1 MIMKIA
7 IAVDSTCDLSPEII
21 EENHI
26 KIVPLYVNLGEKS
39 LKDGIEIV
47 PSDIFEFVKETGEL
61 PKTSAVPIGEFL
73 DVFEELKKD
82 ADAIIYFSISSGFSS
97 SYQNAVVAA
106 QEMEN
111 VYVVD
116 TKNLSTGEGLLV
128 LKACKMVKDGAS
140 VDEIVREMNVLSE
153 KVDASFV
160 IENLDFLH
168 KGGRCGALAHL
179 GANLL
184 GIKPC
189 IEVLNGK
196 MSVGKKYRGKF
207 ASILEKYVAD
217 KLANVAVDDEFAFF
231 TYSESDPDYVK
242 AGIEAV
248 KKLGKFKNLYI
259 TKAGCTITTHCGGN
273 TMGVLFIRKDK
284 KEM

>member
-1 MIMKIA
+1 MKIA
-7 IAVDSTCDLSPEII
+7 IAADSTCDLSPEII

-26 KIVPLYVNLGEKS
+26 KIVPLYVNLGEES
-39 LKDGIEIV
+39 LKDGIDIV
-47 PSDIFEFVKETGEL
+47 PSDIFKYVKESGNL

-73 DVFEELKKD
+73 DFFEGLKKD

-106 QEMEN
+106 DEMEN

-116 TKNLSTGEGLLV
+116 TKNLSTGEGLLI
-128 LKACKMVKDGAS
+128 LKACKMVRDGAS
-140 VDEIVREMNVLSE
+140 VDEIIKEMDSLSQ

-168 KGGRCGALAHL
+168 KGGRCSALAHL

-189 IEVLNGK
+189 IEVLNGN
-196 MSVGKKYRGKF
+196 MTVGKKYRGKF
-207 ASILEKYVAD
+207 ASILEKYVDD
-217 KLANVAVDDEFAFF
+217 KLSDVEVDDEFAFF
-231 TYSESDPDYVK
+231 TYSESDPMYVE

-248 KKLGKFKNLYI
+248 RKTGKFKNLYI

-273 TMGVLFIRKDK
+273 TMGVLFIRKEK
-284 KEM
+284 K

>member
-1 MIMKIA
+1 MKIA
-7 IAVDSTCDLSPEII
+7 IAADSTCDLSPEII

-26 KIVPLYVNLGEKS
+26 KIVPLYVNLGEES
-39 LKDGIEIV
+39 LKDGIDIV
-47 PSDIFEFVKETGEL
+47 PSDIFKYVKESGNL

-73 DVFEELKKD
+73 DFFEGLKKD

-106 QEMEN
+106 DEMEN

-116 TKNLSTGEGLLV
+116 TKNLSTGEGLLI
-128 LKACKMVKDGAS
+128 LKACKMVRDGAS
-140 VDEIVREMNVLSE
+140 VDEIIKEMDSLSQ

-168 KGGRCGALAHL
+168 KGGRCSALAHL

-189 IEVLNGK
+189 IEVLNGN
-196 MSVGKKYRGKF
+196 MTVGKKYRGKF
-207 ASILEKYVAD
+207 ASILEKA
-217 KLANVAVDDEFAFF
+217 AV
-231 TYSESDPDYVK
+231 
-242 AGIEAV
+242 I
-248 KKLGKFKNLYI
+248 
-259 TKAGCTITTHCGGN
+259 
-273 TMGVLFIRKDK
+273 GVSSQKSSSFG
-284 KEM
+284 

>member
-7 IAVDSTCDLSPEII
+7 IAADSTCDLSPEII

-26 KIVPLYVNLGEKS
+26 KIVPLYVNLGEES
-39 LKDGIEIV
+39 LKDGIDIV
-47 PSDIFEFVKETGEL
+47 PSDIFKYVKESGNL

-73 DVFEELKKD
+73 DFFEGLKKD

-106 QEMEN
+106 DEMEN

-116 TKNLSTGEGLLV
+116 TKNLSTGEGLLI
-128 LKACKMVKDGAS
+128 LKACKMVRDGAS
-140 VDEIVREMNVLSE
+140 VDEIIKEMDSLSQ

-168 KGGRCGALAHL
+168 KGGRCSALAHL

-189 IEVLNGK
+189 IEVLNGN
-196 MSVGKKYRGKF
+196 MTVGKKYRGKF
-207 ASILEKYVAD
+207 ASILEKYVDD
-217 KLANVAVDDEFAFF
+217 KLSDVEVDDEFAFF
-231 TYSESDPDYVK
+231 TYSESDPMYVE

-248 KKLGKFKNLYI
+248 RKTGKFKNLYI

-273 TMGVLFIRKDK
+273 TMGVLFIRKEK
-284 KEM
+284 K